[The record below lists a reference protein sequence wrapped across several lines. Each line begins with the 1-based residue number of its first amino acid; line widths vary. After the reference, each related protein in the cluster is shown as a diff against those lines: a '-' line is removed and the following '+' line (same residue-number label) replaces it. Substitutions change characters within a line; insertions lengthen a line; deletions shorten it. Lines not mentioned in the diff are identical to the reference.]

1 MARKNRDWEQDEEAE
16 ASPALTCWLCSRP
29 MGEVTVWHH
38 PIPKSR
44 GGREQQPVHPICNK
58 TIHANFTN
66 SDLEKRYS
74 TAEALLAH
82 EEIGRFVAWVA
93 KKPPDFDSPVKG
105 KR

>member
-1 MARKNRDWEQDEEAE
+1 MARKHRGWQEEEEAE
-16 ASPALTCWLCSRP
+16 APPALTCWLCRRP
-29 MGEVTVWHH
+29 MGAETIWHH

-58 TIHANFTN
+58 TMHANFSN

-82 EEIGRFVAWVA
+82 EEIARFVAWIA
-93 KKPPDFDSPVKG
+93 NKPPDFNAAVKD
-105 KR
+105 RR

>member
-1 MARKNRDWEQDEEAE
+1 MARKNRDWQDDAGEE
-16 ASPALTCWLCSRP
+16 PVPVVHCWLCGRE

-82 EEIGRFVAWVA
+82 EEIGRFVAWIA
-93 KKPPDFDSPVKG
+93 NKPPDFDSPVKN
-105 KR
+105 RR

>member
-1 MARKNRDWEQDEEAE
+1 MARKNRDWEDDAGEE
-16 ASPALTCWLCSRP
+16 PVPVVHCWLCGRE

-82 EEIGRFVAWVA
+82 EEIGRFVAWIA
-93 KKPPDFDSPVKG
+93 NKPPDFDSPVKG
-105 KR
+105 RR

>member
-1 MARKNRDWEQDEEAE
+1 MARKHRGWQEEE
-16 ASPALTCWLCSRP
+16 EVNTPPEVTCWLCSRP
-29 MGEVTVWHH
+29 MGAETIWHH

-82 EEIGRFVAWVA
+82 EEIARFVAWIA
-93 KKPPDFDSPVKG
+93 NKPPDFNAAVKD
-105 KR
+105 RR

>member
-1 MARKNRDWEQDEEAE
+1 MARKNRDWQEQEDAVEAPV
-16 ASPALTCWLCSRP
+16 STCWLCGRA

-38 PIPKSR
+38 PVPKSR
-44 GGREQQPVHPICNK
+44 GGRDQQPVHPICNK
-58 TIHANFTN
+58 TIHATFTN

-93 KKPPDFDSPVKG
+93 NKPPDFDAQTK
-105 KR
+105 KRR

>member
-1 MARKNRDWEQDEEAE
+1 MARKHRGWHEEDEAE
-16 ASPALTCWLCSRP
+16 APPALICWLCSRP
-29 MGEVTVWHH
+29 MGAETVWHH

-58 TIHANFTN
+58 TIHANFSN

-105 KR
+105 RR

>member
-1 MARKNRDWEQDEEAE
+1 MARKHRGWQEEEEAE
-16 ASPALTCWLCSRP
+16 APPALTCWLCSRP
-29 MGEVTVWHH
+29 MGEETVWHH

-58 TIHANFTN
+58 TIHANFSN

-82 EEIGRFVAWVA
+82 EEIGRFVAWIA
-93 KKPPDFDSPVKG
+93 KKPPDFDSAVKN
-105 KR
+105 RR